1 MLPLLAGLA
10 LAQSADFPLESYT
23 LPNGMEVILHPD
35 RKAPVVRV
43 SFRFRVGS
51 KHEPPGRTGLAH
63 LFEHLLFQRRNGE
76 TDFATEAQ
84 RIGAADQ
91 NGETA
96 EDYTEYYETVPAG
109 RLERILWMESNR
121 FAQLLDNLSPERL
134 ENQRA
139 VVMNEGRQ
147 KIENEPYGRVDR
159 LIHENALPSGHPY
172 QHDAQGSFADLRAAT
187 LEDAR
192 AFYAEH
198 YTPEQLT
205 LVIAGDFDTP
215 QAKAWVKQYFASM
228 APGPGAA
235 GALRSIPA
243 LDAPRSLELEDRV
256 RETHAY
262 FVWPAPAQGSR
273 DAAALDALAVLLN
286 TGDRSLHSV
295 LTDQISLGVSASL
308 SGWQDS
314 SLFRIRVTLVPGA
327 SMVEADAK
335 VLAEMQR
342 IAREGP
348 TTEEMDRARNNL
360 EFDQAG
366 NLEDLS
372 GVTRALQDAR
382 LYLGSV
388 GRWKE
393 WMGRYTVVTADE
405 VKAAAGRWLTTPN
418 HLSLLVRPQTAQR
431 DETPPPDRTK
441 PPAFAADKLFQAPS
455 VQRAKLPNGLEILVM
470 ERHDVPKVAVEVR
483 LKVGSMHAPPEKPAI
498 ASLAATVAIRAT
510 TTRDRNTIDREMERL
525 AMTGHADAGTDR
537 MAVGFQA
544 LRSQLNPAFRL
555 FADVVRNATYPE
567 EAVEA
572 QKKDWLEALE
582 KPDASLDDYE
592 RYALQVAYGAEH
604 PLSATSL
611 SSAASVRSV
620 TAAEVRAFRDRHW
633 KPNLAALSFAGDI
646 TLKEAVGLATESFG
660 SWTGT
665 AEVSFAMPPAK
676 RMEGR
681 LFLIDRKGATQT
693 MVAQVAPGIGRNAP
707 DEAALTLASI
717 VLGGGS
723 GSRLN
728 RKIRQQ
734 DGIAYFAIS
743 QVSQYRGSGL
753 WFTYSKVQTD
763 GTGKAIRELAA
774 ELRDLGGAKP
784 ITAAELDQAKELLVR
799 NLPFTFA
806 GIWPSAETFARLWS
820 EETPLDIYQTFPE
833 QAQAVTLSK
842 VNEIARKYA
851 LADQTFFILIGDREK
866 IEPQLRELGL
876 GSAVALQ

>member
-335 VLAEMQR
+335 VLA
-342 IAREGP
+342 
-348 TTEEMDRARNNL
+348 
-360 EFDQAG
+360 
-366 NLEDLS
+366 
-372 GVTRALQDAR
+372 
-382 LYLGSV
+382 
-388 GRWKE
+388 
-393 WMGRYTVVTADE
+393 
-405 VKAAAGRWLTTPN
+405 
-418 HLSLLVRPQTAQR
+418 
-431 DETPPPDRTK
+431 
-441 PPAFAADKLFQAPS
+441 
-455 VQRAKLPNGLEILVM
+455 
-470 ERHDVPKVAVEVR
+470 
-483 LKVGSMHAPPEKPAI
+483 
-498 ASLAATVAIRAT
+498 
-510 TTRDRNTIDREMERL
+510 
-525 AMTGHADAGTDR
+525 
-537 MAVGFQA
+537 
-544 LRSQLNPAFRL
+544 
-555 FADVVRNATYPE
+555 
-567 EAVEA
+567 
-572 QKKDWLEALE
+572 
-582 KPDASLDDYE
+582 
-592 RYALQVAYGAEH
+592 
-604 PLSATSL
+604 
-611 SSAASVRSV
+611 
-620 TAAEVRAFRDRHW
+620 
-633 KPNLAALSFAGDI
+633 
-646 TLKEAVGLATESFG
+646 
-660 SWTGT
+660 
-665 AEVSFAMPPAK
+665 
-676 RMEGR
+676 
-681 LFLIDRKGATQT
+681 
-693 MVAQVAPGIGRNAP
+693 
-707 DEAALTLASI
+707 
-717 VLGGGS
+717 
-723 GSRLN
+723 
-728 RKIRQQ
+728 
-734 DGIAYFAIS
+734 
-743 QVSQYRGSGL
+743 
-753 WFTYSKVQTD
+753 
-763 GTGKAIRELAA
+763 
-774 ELRDLGGAKP
+774 
-784 ITAAELDQAKELLVR
+784 
-799 NLPFTFA
+799 
-806 GIWPSAETFARLWS
+806 
-820 EETPLDIYQTFPE
+820 
-833 QAQAVTLSK
+833 
-842 VNEIARKYA
+842 
-851 LADQTFFILIGDREK
+851 
-866 IEPQLRELGL
+866 
-876 GSAVALQ
+876 